1 MAITLNKRLMRLGVS
16 YVLNETMSTDS
27 VVVKLYQSPYGPG
40 KKSFEVIIVRSW
52 TLYPVLIAS
61 RTVSRAIHLKKRTA
75 IDVIKRAA
83 IFCFM
88 KQEVLPSSVRYKEL
102 NDAITEYIN
111 SFTMSDTNEPD

>member
-27 VVVKLYQSPYGPG
+27 VVVKLCPLPYEPG
-40 KKSFEVIIVRSW
+40 RKMFEVIIVRSW
-52 TLYPVLIAS
+52 TLYPMLVTYRI
-61 RTVSRAIHLKKRTA
+61 VSTAIHLKKRTA

>member
-27 VVVKLYQSPYGPG
+27 VVVKLCPLPYEPG
-40 KKSFEVIIVRSW
+40 RKMFEVIIVRSW
-52 TLYPVLIAS
+52 TLYPMLVTYRI
-61 RTVSRAIHLKKRTA
+61 VSTAINLKKRTA

-102 NDAITEYIN
+102 NDEITEYIN